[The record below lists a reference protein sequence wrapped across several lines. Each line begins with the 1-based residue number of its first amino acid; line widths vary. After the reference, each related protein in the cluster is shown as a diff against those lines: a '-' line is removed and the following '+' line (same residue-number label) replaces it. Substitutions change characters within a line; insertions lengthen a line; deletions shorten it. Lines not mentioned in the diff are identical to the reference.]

1 MKRWRGTLVVSY
13 TQEIEVNADTQA
25 EAEDLMRDAFDPTR
39 CYNTA
44 ECQAYDV
51 EELISNAPPL
61 DIEVRMAINKLIL
74 EKDIC
79 TVTGKNLNAS

>member
-13 TQEIEVNADTQA
+13 TQEIEVNADTKA

-51 EELISNAPPL
+51 EEMGES
-61 DIEVRMAINKLIL
+61 E
-74 EKDIC
+74 
-79 TVTGKNLNAS
+79 

>member
-1 MKRWRGTLVVSY
+1 MSY

-25 EAEDLMRDAFDPTR
+25 EAEGLMRDAFDPTR

-51 EELISNAPPL
+51 EEIISNAPPL
-61 DIEVRMAINKLIL
+61 SMEVRMAISKLIV
-74 EKDIC
+74 E
-79 TVTGKNLNAS
+79 GKIHDLDNKTK

>member
-13 TQEIEVNADTQA
+13 TQEIEVNADTKA

-51 EELISNAPPL
+51 EEMEITN
-61 DIEVRMAINKLIL
+61 DCN
-74 EKDIC
+74 D
-79 TVTGKNLNAS
+79 

>member
-1 MKRWRGTLVVSY
+1 MATIRGCADHRGSSTRREEMKRWRGTLVVSY
-13 TQEIEVNADTQA
+13 TQEIEVNADTKA

-51 EELISNAPPL
+51 EEM
-61 DIEVRMAINKLIL
+61 E
-74 EKDIC
+74 E
-79 TVTGKNLNAS
+79 